1 MTESPQPLRSFSTRL
16 WALLATVILCL
27 GTGAIGGSLTAA
39 SVHDWYPTL
48 HKPSWTPP
56 DWLFAPVWTLL
67 FVLMAVSAW
76 IVWSRVDF
84 RVARISL
91 YLFLVQLVLNIC
103 WSGIFFSLQRPDI
116 AAVEILLLWAAIAAT
131 LVSFGRVSRLSAAL
145 LVPYLLWVSY
155 AAALNGA
162 IWWLNT

>member
-1 MTESPQPLRSFSTRL
+1 MTESPRPLRSFSIRL

-27 GTGAIGGSLTAA
+27 GTGAIGSLLTAA
-39 SVHDWYPTL
+39 SVRNWYPTL
-48 HKPSWTPP
+48 RKPSWTPP

-67 FVLMAVSAW
+67 FLLMAVSAW
-76 IVWSRVDF
+76 MVWSRVGF
-84 RVARISL
+84 RAARISL
-91 YLFLVQLVLNIC
+91 CLFLVQLVLNVG
-103 WSGIFFSLQRPDI
+103 WSGFFFALQRPDI
-116 AAVEILLLWAAIAAT
+116 ALIEILLLWAAIAAT